1 MVGSLAPSNMNG
13 FNINEMIT
21 TIGLTTKPLQI
32 GMQKL
37 QKHENIKFGNIYFK
51 YKKRVSKLLLIVD
64 LANEAQ
70 KKNSRKFL

>member
-37 QKHENIKFGNIYFK
+37 
-51 YKKRVSKLLLIVD
+51 
-64 LANEAQ
+64 
-70 KKNSRKFL
+70 